1 MTIFSDERDEL
12 YNNEY
17 GSCAYIVGAIRVIT
31 DNFDMALYEAGVHYE
46 ALASDVFC
54 IDGLDESIIKKHI
67 IERIRNLVE
76 DKLEDNFDE
85 KLLAEIEKLDIKPT
99 NMSMQETI
107 FRYYKNRLDCDN
119 EKVKATTEKY
129 AKGVEYYLGKPK
141 NVYEADKDTIDV
153 CGILSSAYLGI
164 LFNIVFV
171 EYEKHMLMFLH
182 GSCE

>member
-17 GSCAYIVGAIRVIT
+17 GSCAYIAGAIRMIT
-31 DNFDMALYEAGVHYE
+31 DNLDMALYEAGVHYE

-54 IDGLDESIIKKHI
+54 IDGLDESIIKNHI
-67 IERIRNLVE
+67 IERIKNLVE
-76 DKLEDNFDE
+76 DKTEDNFDE
-85 KLLAEIEKLDIKPT
+85 RLFAEIEKLDIKST
-99 NMSMQETI
+99 NTSMQETI
-107 FRYYKNRLDCDN
+107 FRYYKDRLDCDK
-119 EKVKATTEKY
+119 EKVYVAAEKY
-129 AKGVEYYLGKPK
+129 AKDVEYYLGKSK
-141 NVYEADKDTIDV
+141 NVYEADKDTIDG
-153 CGILSSAYLGI
+153 CGIISNTYLGI